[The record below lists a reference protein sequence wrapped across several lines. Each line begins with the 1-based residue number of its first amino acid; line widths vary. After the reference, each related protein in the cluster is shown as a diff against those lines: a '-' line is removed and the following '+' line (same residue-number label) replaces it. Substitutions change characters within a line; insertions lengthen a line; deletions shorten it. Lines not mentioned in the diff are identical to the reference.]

1 MTKHQDI
8 LTTSDLAIGY
18 KGKELKE
25 VSKNLNFSLK
35 AGELV
40 CLLGPNGV
48 GKSTLMRTMAGVQK
62 PLKGLVEIEGKSL
75 NQYKS
80 RDLAKVLSIV
90 LTERITN
97 TNFSVYALVAMGR
110 YPHTGWMG
118 GLTTTDE
125 QKVQWALYSTGM
137 EDFANRKVHELSDGE
152 RQKVMIARALAQDT
166 PIILLDEP
174 TAHLDLPNRVEIV
187 RLLRK
192 LAKTTGK
199 AILLSTHELDLALQ
213 GADKIMLMHPCFDLT
228 CGVPEDLVLS
238 GVFED
243 TFKRDGFDFDKITG
257 RFLIHQPGEKKIT
270 LKGNPLYEHWTRQA
284 LERENY
290 SIVEKEGDYP
300 NIEIFDTKNRAIWQY
315 TVKEKTHE
323 FHSIGKLMEFL
334 RKH

>member
-1 MTKHQDI
+1 M
-8 LTTSDLAIGY
+8 TTSDLAIGY
-18 KGKELKE
+18 KGKEIKE
-25 VSKNLNFSLK
+25 VSNNLNFSLK
-35 AGELV
+35 ASELV

-62 PLKGLVEIEGKSL
+62 PLKGNVQINGKSL
-75 NQYKS
+75 IQYKA

-118 GLTTTDE
+118 GLTKTDE
-125 QKVQWALYSTGM
+125 KKVQWALFSTGM
-137 EDFANRKVHELSDGE
+137 EGFANRKVHELSDGE

-187 RLLRK
+187 RLLRQ
-192 LAKTTGK
+192 LTKTTGK

-213 GADKIMLMHPCFDLT
+213 GADKIMLMHPFFELT

-257 RFLIHQPGEKKIT
+257 RFLIHKPGENKIK
-270 LKGNPLYEHWTRQA
+270 LKGDQLYEHWTRQA

-290 SIVEKEGDYP
+290 SITKEKGDFPSLEIIKIQKGAVWKYTEKEKVD
-300 NIEIFDTKNRAIWQY
+300 IFL
-315 TVKEKTHE
+315 
-323 FHSIGKLMEFL
+323 SIGQMMEFL
-334 RKH
+334 RNH